1 MPFKVPALV
10 GHLPV
15 KEGGENKANKTIK
28 KKKKKETEKETKEHN
43 AFVYTMPLPRR
54 ISLTLK

>member
-1 MPFKVPALV
+1 MPFIVPALV

-15 KEGGENKANKTIK
+15 KEGGENKANKTIN
-28 KKKKKETEKETKEHN
+28 KKKETEKETKEYN
-43 AFVYTMPLPRR
+43 SFVHIKPLPRR